1 MLLILEQIWKMLLCD
16 LGINDYFVIDTFNDK
31 GRFLEF
37 TVISL
42 LALKVSSARGICCLS
57 ANHTALRRKSKDW
70 MARNQAN
77 VSKWGRHVYL
87 WTIVSVN

>member
-16 LGINDYFVIDTFNDK
+16 LGINDYFVIHTFNDK

-42 LALKVSSARGICCLS
+42 LALKVSSAKFLNFNNSLS
-57 ANHTALRRKSKDW
+57 TSATWKIQEILIK
-70 MARNQAN
+70 
-77 VSKWGRHVYL
+77 
-87 WTIVSVN
+87 